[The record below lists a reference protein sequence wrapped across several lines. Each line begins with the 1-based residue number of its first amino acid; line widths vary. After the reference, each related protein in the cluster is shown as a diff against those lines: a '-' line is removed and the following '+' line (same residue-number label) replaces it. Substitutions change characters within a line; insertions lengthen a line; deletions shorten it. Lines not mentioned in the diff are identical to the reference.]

1 MSNEKGYILY
11 LKGYEISY
19 FSKYGMSSPKAY
31 GFYKVTASKFI
42 VLRLW
47 RWENLITFKYNIFF
61 SEKCAGKLS
70 D

>member
-1 MSNEKGYILY
+1 MVPG
-11 LKGYEISY
+11 
-19 FSKYGMSSPKAY
+19 
-31 GFYKVTASKFI
+31 KVTASKFI

-47 RWENLITFKYNIFF
+47 RWENLITFKYHIFL